1 MSATIAV
8 TISDAAHKR
17 LSATQK
23 HMTKLRRVNNP
34 GASKVNQADALD
46 WVLKHAPM
54 PTECDGEEAKRDV

>member
-8 TISDAAHKR
+8 TISDTAHKQ

-23 HMTKLRRVNNP
+23 RMTKLRRINNP

-46 WVLKHAPM
+46 WILKHAPM
-54 PTECDGEEAKRDV
+54 PLKCDSEGAKQDV